1 MIQNLVLLT
10 RPSLECLPLAGALHR
25 AGIASMVEPM
35 LEILYRTPEKTGPK
49 KVCFSGVILTSQ
61 HGLKGMLRC
70 FPHVPRKT
78 PVYCVG
84 SVTAQHALHAGF
96 KNVHVAAGAAVHL
109 QQLIQGQ
116 MRAQAMSAEAPLFYP
131 RGQEI
136 RLNLKDQLATQGI
149 VVEECIVY
157 EAKPVAALSEHLLD
171 TIRKGA
177 VKVVA
182 LYSKRTAET
191 FLKLIKEA
199 GYAPFQG
206 VVLVASEDIA
216 SLFRGGHSGS
226 IVFID
231 PEDIDTVVKACVNL
245 GLSIAHTDVRVS

>member
-10 RPSLECLPLAGALHR
+10 RPAMECLPLAGALHR

-35 LEILYRTPEKTGPK
+35 LEIFYRTPEKTWPT
-49 KVCFSGVILTSQ
+49 KVCFSGIILTSQ

-70 FPHVPRKT
+70 VPHVPRKT

-96 KNVHVAAGAAVHL
+96 KDVHVAAGAAVHL

-116 MRAQAMSAEAPLFYP
+116 MGEQAMSAEAPLFYP
-131 RGQEI
+131 RGQDI
-136 RLNLKDQLATQGI
+136 RLNLKDQLATHGI
-149 VVEECIVY
+149 VVEECTVY

-171 TIRKGA
+171 TIRKGTVKA
-177 VKVVA
+177 VS
-182 LYSKRTAET
+182 LYSKRTADT

-216 SLFRGGHSGS
+216 TLCREGHCSS
-226 IVFID
+226 TVLID
-231 PEDIDTVVKACVNL
+231 PEDIDTVVKACINL
-245 GLSIAHTDVRVS
+245 GLALSH